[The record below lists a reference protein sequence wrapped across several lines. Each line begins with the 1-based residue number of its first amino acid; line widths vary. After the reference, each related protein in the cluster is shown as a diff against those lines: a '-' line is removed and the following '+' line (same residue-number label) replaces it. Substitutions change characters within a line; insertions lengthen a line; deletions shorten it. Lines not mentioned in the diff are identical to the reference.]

1 MTTKSI
7 EFQGQLDALLHTLDT
22 ALAEL
27 AEARANRDTRAIALA
42 AGRVSHITRSVDQ
55 IAVRL
60 HAATK
65 WETE

>member
-7 EFQGQLDALLHTLDT
+7 EFQAQLDALLHTLDT

-27 AEARANRDTRAIALA
+27 AEARADKNTAAIALA